1 MKKTKVL
8 VCFLTAVFAVAA
20 VFFWNQ
26 SQKGIVKIKDPETLR
41 LYVRNEATIN
51 RYVEENPKNI
61 SRAHASC
68 QEITE
73 PELLAFFC
81 DWCDTLPKA
90 HQLIKG
96 KFLML
101 GGWELELYAVT
112 DRSRYTVGINFS
124 KNGDGTYT
132 AFVGAADAWKGNVT
146 LTEEQYKTI
155 VEQFSDYDRGEYH
168 LIKDIHD

>member
-1 MKKTKVL
+1 M
-8 VCFLTAVFAVAA
+8 AA
-20 VFFWNQ
+20 AIFFWNQ

-51 RYVEENPKNI
+51 RYVEENPKNTNGAI
-61 SRAHASC
+61 ASC

-81 DWCDTLPKA
+81 DWCKTLPQA

-96 KFLML
+96 KYVML

-112 DRSRYTVGINFS
+112 DRSRCTVGINFN
-124 KNGDGTYT
+124 KGGGKEYA
-132 AFVGAADAWKGNVT
+132 AFVGASDWKGYVT

-155 VEQFSDYDRGEYH
+155 VEQFSDYDHGEYH
-168 LIKDIHD
+168 LLIDITK